1 MTIAADIKRA
11 TAELRER
18 DPRWFVVK
26 RLILIR
32 PITHWM
38 HGVYLRPSNWTKG
51 GFYLHPVARIL
62 AVPARKPSVPMSGW
76 NVSVPDSHDA
86 SSWKLAWPKCGEVL
100 ADVVLNKLLPEIEAT
115 KTPDG
120 MSSYLKRAA
129 FTSTIAEHGAFSY
142 ALAGRRPEALEL
154 ARSIV
159 PPGTFGWDDEK
170 SRRNC
175 ERLMRVLKRGQGATN
190 GAFRRLERLSARN
203 FGVEKWWRWEP
214 LVDT

>member
-26 RLILIR
+26 RLILMR

-51 GFYLHPVARIL
+51 NFYLETVVRVL
-62 AVPARKPSVPMSGW
+62 APPASKTAIPMTGW
-76 NVSVPDSHDA
+76 NVALPRGHEA
-86 SSWKLAWPKCGEVL
+86 SSWNLAWPKCGEVL

-115 KTPDG
+115 KAPDR
-120 MSSYLKRAA
+120 MASYLESKGR
-129 FTSTIAEHGAFSY
+129 FTMAKFGAFNY
-142 ALAGRRPEALEL
+142 ALAGRHSEALDL

-159 PPGTFGWDDEK
+159 RPGTLGWRDEK
-170 SRRNC
+170 SRQQC
-175 ERLMRVLKRGQGATN
+175 ERLMRVLERGQEATN
-190 GAFRRLERLSARN
+190 GTLRRLERLSARN

-214 LVDT
+214 LVGA